1 MDLFTYLQTGSKQ
14 SKKRKGKK
22 RKRGK
27 IKWGTKHPNTK
38 FKSYANKP
46 QTQMDRLLTT
56 MTANL
61 LQSPQDKARQT
72 NLLQD
77 YGSLNMG
84 ERLDERLYY
93 AGLARPTK
101 DQILKNDNLKQ
112 AAREGRARFRAFK
125 EGKLDEFD
133 EFIANTRADDQ
144 KQNFAM
150 KRFLKDNPPQEFQ
163 YDEVEEIKLGPI
175 KKHDE
180 YLPWSD
186 TTPSIPE
193 EMRDEVDSQMSFA
206 FSDITETANDYGKKW
221 DIIDRELN
229 DLANILRTNRPTMRA
244 EALQDLRK
252 KRTNLLIQGLEQ
264 EEFILEGLTDTNV
277 KKREHFIDTFRN
289 EGNRI
294 ENFKDKLET
303 IDNLLEIEQD
313 AYDFDLKE
321 AMSYSPQEA
330 QEELNLLDR
339 EIDQLSPPTQQPQPQ
354 QPTGPPNLGYFQDGN
369 FVSLNPQNNPPPLG
383 EMLFSN

>member
-1 MDLFTYLQTGSKQ
+1 MDLFTYLSAKPKP

-27 IKWGTKHPNTK
+27 IKWGTPHPKTG
-38 FKSYANKP
+38 FKSYANRP
-46 QTQMDRLLTT
+46 QTQMDKLLTT

-77 YGSLNMG
+77 YGSLNIG

-101 DQILKNDNLKQ
+101 EQILKNDDLKQ

-125 EGKLDEFD
+125 EGKLDQFD
-133 EFIANTRADDQ
+133 AFIADTRADDE

-150 KRFLKDNPPQEFQ
+150 KRFLKENPPQEFQ
-163 YDEVEEIKLGPI
+163 YDEIEEIKLGPV
-175 KKHDE
+175 KEAGE
-180 YLPWSD
+180 YLPFSD

-206 FSDITETANDYGKKW
+206 FSDITETASDYGKKW

-229 DLANILRTNRPTMRA
+229 DLADTLRTNRPTMRA

-277 KKREHFIDTFRN
+277 KKRNHFIDTFRN

-303 IDNLLEIEQD
+303 IDNLLEIEQE

-330 QEELNLLDR
+330 QEELNLLNR
-339 EIDQLSPPTQQPQPQ
+339 EISRVEELSPPT
-354 QPTGPPNLGYFQDGN
+354 PNL
-369 FVSLNPQNNPPPLG
+369 PPLSQ
-383 EMLFSN
+383 MIFSN

>member
-1 MDLFTYLQTGSKQ
+1 
-14 SKKRKGKK
+14 
-22 RKRGK
+22 
-27 IKWGTKHPNTK
+27 
-38 FKSYANKP
+38 
-46 QTQMDRLLTT
+46 
-56 MTANL
+56 
-61 LQSPQDKARQT
+61 
-72 NLLQD
+72 
-77 YGSLNMG
+77 
-84 ERLDERLYY
+84 
-93 AGLARPTK
+93 
-101 DQILKNDNLKQ
+101 
-112 AAREGRARFRAFK
+112 
-125 EGKLDEFD
+125 
-133 EFIANTRADDQ
+133 
-144 KQNFAM
+144 
-150 KRFLKDNPPQEFQ
+150 
-163 YDEVEEIKLGPI
+163 
-175 KKHDE
+175 
-180 YLPWSD
+180 
-186 TTPSIPE
+186 
-193 EMRDEVDSQMSFA
+193 MRDEVDSQMSFA

-354 QPTGPPNLGYFQDGN
+354 PQQPTGPPNLGYFQDGN

>member
-1 MDLFTYLQTGSKQ
+1 MDLFTYLSAKPKP

-27 IKWGTKHPNTK
+27 IKWGTPHPKTG
-38 FKSYANKP
+38 FKSYANRP
-46 QTQMDRLLTT
+46 QTQMDKLLTT

-77 YGSLNMG
+77 YGSLNIG

-101 DQILKNDNLKQ
+101 EQILKNDNLKQ

-125 EGKLDEFD
+125 EGKLDQFD
-133 EFIANTRADDQ
+133 AFIADTRADDE

-150 KRFLKDNPPQEFQ
+150 KRFLKENPPQEFQ
-163 YDEVEEIKLGPI
+163 YDEIEEIKLGPV
-175 KKHDE
+175 KEAGE
-180 YLPWSD
+180 YLPFSD

-206 FSDITETANDYGKKW
+206 FSDITETASDYGKKW

-229 DLANILRTNRPTMRA
+229 DLADILRTNRATMRA

-252 KRTNLLIQGLEQ
+252 KRNNLLIQGLEQ

-277 KKREHFIDTFRN
+277 KKRNHFIDTFRN

-294 ENFKDKLET
+294 ENFKDKLGT
-303 IDNLLEIEQD
+303 IDNLLEIEQE

-330 QEELNLLDR
+330 QEELNLLNR
-339 EIDQLSPPTQQPQPQ
+339 EINRAEELSPPTA
-354 QPTGPPNLGYFQDGN
+354 
-369 FVSLNPQNNPPPLG
+369 NPPIIQPYS
-383 EMLFSN
+383 EATDPLFSDDRPNPYRYLQLGHSG